1 MKTLQDIAERRKTLL
16 KAYPDLAAQVAAI
29 RANSVKN
36 LGQLLTRGVD
46 TLKDK
51 GCHVYVAENAE
62 EARKAIKNLLSGQ
75 DRIVRT
81 HSNTLREI
89 SFDAALVEYGIRVLN
104 SHIGEIIS
112 EFVHREPDSFSGRH
126 PFLPYFSLS
135 REEATGA
142 LRKFVN
148 SKGDLDAQ
156 GLNDAA
162 HRKIKEYILECEF
175 GATGANGIAA
185 ENGTLIIAEDE
196 GNCRSV
202 SNLPCRHLAVAGI
215 EKMAHSVEDSLKTLQ
230 CQCVYGLGKAAPTYY
245 SLISGPSRTG
255 DIEFRITFG
264 MHGPEEVHVVIL
276 DNGRRSLVD
285 QGLGDVLKCI
295 DCGACF
301 ETIAS
306 LAGRNG
312 WEGIPLTPKSIA
324 LAIVQGKLPRP
335 QAELSLPPFTCPVE
349 IDHLWLGRIL
359 PRIHTLSP
367 LDAR

>member
-162 HRKIKEYILECEF
+162 H
-175 GATGANGIAA
+175 
-185 ENGTLIIAEDE
+185 
-196 GNCRSV
+196 
-202 SNLPCRHLAVAGI
+202 NLPCRHLAVAGI